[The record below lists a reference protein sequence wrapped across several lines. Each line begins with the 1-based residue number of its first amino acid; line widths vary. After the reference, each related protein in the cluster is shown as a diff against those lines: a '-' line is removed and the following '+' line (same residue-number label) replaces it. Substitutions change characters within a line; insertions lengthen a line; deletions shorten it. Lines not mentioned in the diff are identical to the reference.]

1 MTRILG
7 IETSTAAG
15 SLALVEDGRLLREA
29 EIDTRLD
36 HSARL
41 LPALDELLGRA
52 GWTRGDLDAV
62 AAGLGPGSF
71 TGIRVG
77 LAAGQGLALGWSIP
91 LVGIGGFP
99 ALVRGSAFESGT
111 VVPLLDGGRGRI
123 YGGRYRKTGF
133 RIEELVP
140 PRLVG
145 EGELEELVRG
155 AGVVTPDGPR
165 LRPRLE
171 ALEVRDWE
179 ESFPRAFLIAVLA
192 GERLKIDPADRLHS
206 AEPIYLSE
214 YTCRNKAKG

>member
-1 MTRILG
+1 MSRIIG

-15 SLALVEDGRLLREA
+15 SLALVEDGRLVREA

-41 LPALDELLGRA
+41 LPALDELLGRT
-52 GWTRGDLDAV
+52 GWTGDDLDAV
-62 AAGLGPGSF
+62 AVGLGPGSF

-99 ALVRGSAFESGT
+99 ALVRGSSLASGS

-123 YGGRYRKTGF
+123 YGGRYRKNGW
-133 RIEELVP
+133 RVEELVP
-140 PRLVG
+140 PRPVG
-145 EGELEELVRG
+145 AGELEALVRG
-155 AGVVTPDGPR
+155 AGIVTPDGSR

-171 ALEVRDWE
+171 KLGVRDWE
-179 ESFPRAFLIAVLA
+179 EAFPRAFWIAVLA
-192 GERLKIDPADRLHS
+192 GEKLETGPADRLPA

-214 YTCRNKAKG
+214 YTCRHKAK

>member
-1 MTRILG
+1 MARILG

-15 SLALVEDGRLLREA
+15 SLALIEDGRPVREA
-29 EIDTRLD
+29 EIDTRLN

-52 GWTRGDLDAV
+52 GWSGGDLDAV

-91 LVGIGGFP
+91 LVGIGGLP

-123 YGGRYRKTGF
+123 YGGRYRKNGS
-133 RIEELVP
+133 RVEELVP
-140 PRLVG
+140 PRVVG
-145 EGELEELVRG
+145 EGELEDLVRG

-171 ALEVRDWE
+171 ALGVRDWE
-179 ESFPRAFLIAVLA
+179 ESFPRAFWIAVLA
-192 GERLKIDPADRLHS
+192 GESLETDSADRLHT

-214 YTCRNKAKG
+214 YSYRGKGK